1 MKNIRINRIIW
12 HNSLK
17 SGTIRKSY
25 CDNRKLGVPYMTKL
39 GNGVK
44 WIKKISVKRG
54 MLLTVAAI
62 CIALVI
68 WGEGVVASS
77 IFVDSSILTSEE
89 IALMQE
95 KEVYTVGYTNNYIP
109 ISYEVDGELMGI
121 AIDILDAMAL
131 EAGITLE
138 YLDLD
143 DENTVPED
151 LDISLQME
159 NFSEQQVS
167 ETFLSY
173 PTVLVTH
180 TDFTGT
186 VATVAVQDHFGLYK
200 VDSALEGVTY
210 VYYPNFLS
218 AKEAFDSGEVDSFLM
233 ATLGYAKVQAEVDE
247 GIYLLQVLETPLN
260 LRFVFSPE
268 ISEEQIAVFDT
279 LISNLSQSS
288 LSLIVQTHSD
298 YMNEK
303 EDFFDVLS
311 DHFDVVLVVF
321 IGFLLVVSVAVLL
334 WQRHRRTSLEY
345 AVAHDELT
353 GVLSEKKFKEQ
364 LKIILAGKRDNTYHI
379 IAFDIDNFKGI
390 NEVYGYETGSMILQK
405 TAECVQKSLES
416 VEHIMMRDFAD
427 NFYLL
432 VNGADVG
439 AHLGGNNEYEYME
452 QELREILGDDYK
464 FSFSLGIY
472 TIDDSETDISLML
485 DCATAARD
493 KGKSTIGYTVH
504 QYTDEMR
511 IARKVRNNILATMEG
526 STHTKEVVVYYQPKI
541 SLETEQVTGAEALVR
556 WMQDGKAITPNYFIP
571 TFEKNGFITTLD
583 YYVLDAVCHF
593 IARNQKKKLPVISVN
608 FSGVTIMQG
617 ELVDSILEVLKR
629 YRVEPKQI
637 EIEITESAF
646 VQDFEKAISSLE
658 LLREKGFRIAMD
670 DFGTGVSTLHRLRE
684 IPLDTLKIDRA
695 FITASVQDEKGRAI
709 IENIVRMA
717 QELNIETV
725 AEGIETEEQRDY
737 LKALGCNVAQGYF
750 YARPLPE
757 QEFVKHSSEMEP

>member
-1 MKNIRINRIIW
+1 MIELRNGVQEFKK
-12 HNSLK
+12 K
-17 SGTIRKSY
+17 S
-25 CDNRKLGVPYMTKL
+25 TKL
-39 GNGVK
+39 RSLFVVAT
-44 WIKKISVKRG
+44 ICISLAVWGERA
-54 MLLTVAAI
+54 VAAS
-62 CIALVI
+62 V
-68 WGEGVVASS
+68 
-77 IFVDSSILTSEE
+77 FVDDALLSSEE

-109 ISYEVDGELMGI
+109 ISYEVDGELTGI

-143 DENTVPED
+143 DEHTIPEE

-159 NFSEQQVS
+159 NFSDQQVS
-167 ETFLSY
+167 EAFLSY

-186 VATVAVQDHFGLYK
+186 VETVAVQDYFGLYK
-200 VDSALEGVTY
+200 IDSALEGVTY
-210 VYYPNFLS
+210 VYYPDFLS
-218 AKEAFDSGEVDSFLM
+218 AKDAFDSGEVDSFLM
-233 ATLGYAKVQAEVDE
+233 ATLGYAKVQEEVDA

-260 LRFVFSPE
+260 LRFVFSDD
-268 ISEEQIAVFDT
+268 ITEEQIAVFDT
-279 LISNLSQSS
+279 LISNFNQSN
-288 LSLIVQTHSD
+288 LALIVQTHSD
-298 YMNEK
+298 YINET
-303 EDFFDVLS
+303 EDIFDVLS
-311 DHFDVVLVVF
+311 DHFDVVLVVV
-321 IGFLLVVSVAVLL
+321 ICCLLIASVAVLL
-334 WQRHRRTSLEY
+334 WQKQRRTSLEY
-345 AVAHDELT
+345 AVTHDELT
-353 GVLSEKKFKEQ
+353 GLLSEKKFKEQ
-364 LKIILAGKRDNTYHI
+364 LKTILVEKPNDIYHI

-390 NEVYGYETGSMILQK
+390 NEVYGYEVGSKILQK
-405 TAECVQKSLES
+405 TAECVKKSLES

-432 VNGADVG
+432 VNGTDVG
-439 AHLGGNNEYEYME
+439 AHLGGGNEYEYME
-452 QELREILGDDYK
+452 QELRKILGDDYK

-472 TIDDSETDISLML
+472 TIEDSKEDIPLML

-526 STHTKEVVVYYQPKI
+526 SICAKEVAVYYQPKI
-541 SLETEQVTGAEALVR
+541 SLETDEVTGAEALVR
-556 WMQDGKAITPNYFIP
+556 WIHDGKAITPNYFIP

-583 YYVLDAVCHF
+583 YYVLDTVCRF
-593 IARNQKKKLPVISVN
+593 IARNKSAKLPVISVN
-608 FSGVTIMQG
+608 LSGITIMQG
-617 ELVDSILEVLKR
+617 DVVDSILEVLER
-629 YRVEPKQI
+629 YKVESKQI

-658 LLREKGFRIAMD
+658 CLREKGFRIAMD

-684 IPLDTLKIDRA
+684 IPIDTLKIDRA
-695 FITASVQDEKGRAI
+695 FITASVKDEKGRAI

-717 QELNIETV
+717 QELNVETV

-757 QEFVKHSSEMEP
+757 QEFIKHPSKIEL